1 MWYHSPSVA
10 VCVCV
15 CVRVNVPDEC
25 TVCSL
30 QFPVRR
36 NNLKFSVF
44 QMNDKDSPS
53 ETEADTTD
61 QLASKQ
67 QQHSQSKLLANK
79 EQPSSGLADD
89 TQLTIALQAAAAA
102 AAAASDAM
110 QSQQNKVNAD
120 AFYPEANFVNASDS
134 QVSTQQEHELET
146 RLK

>member
-1 MWYHSPSVA
+1 
-10 VCVCV
+10 
-15 CVRVNVPDEC
+15 
-25 TVCSL
+25 
-30 QFPVRR
+30 
-36 NNLKFSVF
+36 
-44 QMNDKDSPS
+44 MNDKDSPS

-67 QQHSQSKLLANK
+67 QHLQSKLLANK
-79 EQPSSGLADD
+79 ELPSSGLADD
-89 TQLTIALQAAAAA
+89 AQLTIALQSAAAAA
-102 AAAASDAM
+102 AADAM

>member
-1 MWYHSPSVA
+1 
-10 VCVCV
+10 
-15 CVRVNVPDEC
+15 
-25 TVCSL
+25 
-30 QFPVRR
+30 
-36 NNLKFSVF
+36 
-44 QMNDKDSPS
+44 MNDKDSPS

-67 QQHSQSKLLANK
+67 QQHLQSKLLANK

-89 TQLTIALQAAAAA
+89 AQLTIALAGAAAAA
-102 AAAASDAM
+102 DAI

-134 QVSTQQEHELET
+134 QVNTQQEHELET

>member
-1 MWYHSPSVA
+1 
-10 VCVCV
+10 
-15 CVRVNVPDEC
+15 
-25 TVCSL
+25 
-30 QFPVRR
+30 
-36 NNLKFSVF
+36 
-44 QMNDKDSPS
+44 MNDKDSPS

-67 QQHSQSKLLANK
+67 QQQQHLQSKLLANK

-89 TQLTIALQAAAAA
+89 AQLTIALQSAAAAA
-102 AAAASDAM
+102 DAM

-134 QVSTQQEHELET
+134 QVNTQQEHELET

>member
-1 MWYHSPSVA
+1 
-10 VCVCV
+10 
-15 CVRVNVPDEC
+15 
-25 TVCSL
+25 
-30 QFPVRR
+30 
-36 NNLKFSVF
+36 
-44 QMNDKDSPS
+44 MNDKDSPS

-67 QQHSQSKLLANK
+67 HLQSKLLANK

-89 TQLTIALQAAAAA
+89 TQLTIALQSAAAA
-102 AAAASDAM
+102 DAM

-134 QVSTQQEHELET
+134 QVNTQQEHELET

>member
-1 MWYHSPSVA
+1 MVL
-10 VCVCV
+10 
-15 CVRVNVPDEC
+15 
-25 TVCSL
+25 TFL
-30 QFPVRR
+30 F
-36 NNLKFSVF
+36 F

-67 QQHSQSKLLANK
+67 QQQQHLQSKLLANK

-89 TQLTIALQAAAAA
+89 AQLTIALQSAAAA
-102 AAAASDAM
+102 DAV

-134 QVSTQQEHELET
+134 QVNTQQEHELET

>member
-1 MWYHSPSVA
+1 MRASFASYLHLHLHA
-10 VCVCV
+10 
-15 CVRVNVPDEC
+15 VRVLYAC
-25 TVCSL
+25 I
-30 QFPVRR
+30 QFI
-36 NNLKFSVF
+36 LKYF

-67 QQHSQSKLLANK
+67 QHPQSKLLLAK
-79 EQPSSGLADD
+79 EQQTSGSADD
-89 TQLTIALQAAAAA
+89 AQLQSSDALQ
-102 AAAASDAM
+102 SP
-110 QSQQNKVNAD
+110 SQQNKLNAPD